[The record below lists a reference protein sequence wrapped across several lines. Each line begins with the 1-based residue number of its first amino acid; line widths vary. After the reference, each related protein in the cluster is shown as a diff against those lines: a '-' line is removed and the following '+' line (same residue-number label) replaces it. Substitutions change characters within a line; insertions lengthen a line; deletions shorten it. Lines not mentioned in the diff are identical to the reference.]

1 MDTNFLNAISPV
13 DGRYAEKVKNLSPY
27 FSEASLFKYRLQ
39 IEVEYFIAL
48 CTLPL
53 PQLSEFKRINFIKLR
68 ELYTDFQLSSAKRM
82 KDIEK
87 TTNHDVKA
95 VEYYLKEK
103 FDELGISDYKEFI
116 HFGLTSQDINN
127 TAVPKLFFDSLHEIY
142 IPLLEDLIL
151 KMKTLSRDWKSVSM
165 LARTHGQPASPTTL
179 GKEFLVF
186 VDRLENQLGT
196 LLLIP
201 KSSKFGGATGNFN
214 AHVATYPDINWIEFA
229 DNFVNETLGLYRS
242 KITTQIEHYD
252 FLASAFDN
260 LRRINTILIDFD
272 RDIWTYISMD
282 YFKQKIKKGEIGSS
296 AMPHK
301 VNPIDFENSEGNLG
315 MANAIFDFLAN
326 KLPISRLQ
334 RDLTDSTVLRNIG
347 VPIAHTIIAFK
358 STIKGLNKLLINQEK
373 IYADLENNWSVV
385 AEAIQNIL
393 RREGYPNPYET
404 LLTLT
409 RKNTFVDKE
418 TITNFIKE
426 LSVSEKVKKEML
438 NITPL
443 NYTGITD
450 YDPL

>member
-1 MDTNFLNAISPV
+1 
-13 DGRYAEKVKNLSPY
+13 
-27 FSEASLFKYRLQ
+27 
-39 IEVEYFIAL
+39 
-48 CTLPL
+48 
-53 PQLSEFKRINFIKLR
+53 
-68 ELYTDFQLSSAKRM
+68 
-82 KDIEK
+82 
-87 TTNHDVKA
+87 
-95 VEYYLKEK
+95 
-103 FDELGISDYKEFI
+103 
-116 HFGLTSQDINN
+116 
-127 TAVPKLFFDSLHEIY
+127 LFFDSLHEIY

-151 KMKTLSRDWKSVSM
+151 KMKTLSQDWKSISM

-201 KSSKFGGATGNFN
+201 KSAKFGGATGNFN
-214 AHVATYPDINWIEFA
+214 AHVATYPGINWIEFA

-242 KITTQIEHYD
+242 RITTQIEHYD

-282 YFKQKIKKGEIGSS
+282 YFKQKIKAGEIGSS

-315 MANAIFDFLAN
+315 IANAVFDFLAN
-326 KLPISRLQ
+326 KLPVSRLQ

-347 VPIAHTIIAFK
+347 VPIAHTIIAIK
-358 STIKGLNKLLINQEK
+358 STIKGLNKLIINQEK

-393 RREGYPNPYET
+393 RREGYPDPYET

-409 RKNTFVDKE
+409 RKNTHIDKE

-426 LSVSEKVKKEML
+426 LSVSEELKMEML
-438 NITPL
+438 NITPF
-443 NYTGITD
+443 NYTGISD